1 MIMIETGRLV
11 LRQWRE
17 EDVAPFAEMNRDVEV
32 MEHMPKC
39 LSLEESEQFYRRI
52 MAEHEAC
59 GYGLYALELKDT
71 GTFIGYT
78 GFHQFDFDADFA
90 PGIEIGWRIARRYW
104 NQGYATEAARACISY
119 TRANRLFNE
128 IYSFTAVCNHRSE
141 RVMQKIGMERHGWFL
156 HPALPDG
163 HRLKPH
169 VVYRLDV

>member
-1 MIMIETGRLV
+1 MLMIETGRLV
-11 LRQWRE
+11 LRQWRG
-17 EDVAPFAEMNRDVEV
+17 EDVASFAEMNRDVEV
-32 MEHMPKC
+32 MEHMPK
-39 LSLEESEQFYRRI
+39 
-52 MAEHEAC
+52 HEAC

-78 GFHQFDFDADFA
+78 GFHHFDFDADFA

-119 TRANRLFNE
+119 ARAKSLFNE